1 MSLVNFLY
9 KQAQIKVNNE
19 GDTFLVQDL
28 RLKKPILVDLEEE
41 KNEDKIYELTQKS
54 LDILIQ
60 HRKEK
65 AQNKNFYDR
74 QASFNKAMRD
84 LKEVEKEINEAN
96 LKTTIVDNVKNTLKC
111 K

>member
-1 MSLVNFLY
+1 MTLVNFLY

-19 GDTFLVQDL
+19 GDTFLVPDL

-41 KNEDKIYELTQKS
+41 KNEDKIFELTQKS

-65 AQNKNFYDR
+65 STNKNFYDR
-74 QASFNKAMRD
+74 QTSFNKAMRD

-96 LKTTIVDNVKNTLKC
+96 LRTDIVNNVKKHI
-111 K
+111 KI